1 MDNYQK
7 EIYKINDNLYI
18 ILWHNF
24 LKIYY
29 NIDLCRGYKTLD
41 KFVTSTDRI
50 NYEYVKFEDI
60 DKYDFKELT
69 YDKNLDIYKKPINV
83 KFPYPLLNV
92 DYNYEFIYR
101 NEDNEWY
108 LLKATSYDTN
118 LSLRCQQGEYKE
130 YKLELSYE
138 PNNGLI
144 MRRNLT
150 DKFKYENI
158 YDDNYKYLRNYKTKL
173 EKIETNNNYQDPILN
188 ILFSDKFPLYF
199 YPSHD
204 YLAIN
209 KILNIEVKIQMIKL
223 SGNKEKLI
231 MDYADKQYYYAGIHW
246 NPCCGS
252 GTDSFILL
260 NNEEDMKYFNYDT
273 LYKDSDMQKHFEYL
287 KITD

>member
-29 NIDLCRGYKTLD
+29 DIDLCRENETVD

-108 LLKATSYDTN
+108 LLKSTSYDTN

-130 YKLELSYE
+130 YKLEVSYE
-138 PNNGLI
+138 TNSELI

-173 EKIETNNNYQDPILN
+173 EKIETNNDYQDPILN
-188 ILFSDKFPLYF
+188 ILFSDKYPLYF
-199 YPSHD
+199 YPSYD
-204 YLAIN
+204 YVANNEISD
-209 KILNIEVKIQMIKL
+209 IEVKIQMIKL
-223 SGNKEKLI
+223 SGNKDKLI
-231 MDYADKQYYYAGIHW
+231 MEYDSKQYYYAGIHW